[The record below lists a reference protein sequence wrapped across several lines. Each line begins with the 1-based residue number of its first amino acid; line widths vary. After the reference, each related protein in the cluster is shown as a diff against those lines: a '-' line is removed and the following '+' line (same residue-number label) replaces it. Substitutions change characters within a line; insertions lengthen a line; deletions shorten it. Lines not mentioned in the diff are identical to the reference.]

1 MEKAVGILGLG
12 CYVPEKVL
20 TNHDLEKIVETSDEW
35 IVERTGIKNRHIAAE
50 GEATSDM
57 SVIAAERALAD
68 AGVSPEEIELVIVAT
83 ASADHAFPSTAC
95 LVQDR
100 IGAKNAA
107 AFDLSAGCSG
117 FVYSLGVASQMV
129 KSGLYKKAL
138 IIGAETLSR
147 IMNWEDRNT
156 CVLFGDGAGAVVL
169 GEGDNYLDSVFHVKG
184 GDNVIDIP
192 QLIGKSPF
200 YEGEQK
206 KPYIHMR
213 GQDTFKFAVNA
224 ICHDTKYLLKQN
236 GLTFEDIK
244 YIVPHQA
251 NQRIIDFASVMLK
264 VPKEKFYVNI
274 DRYGNTSSA
283 SIPIALDEMNRK
295 GMLQKGDLLL
305 LPAFGGGLASA
316 ACIVRW

>member
-147 IMNWEDRNT
+147 IMNWEAAIPAFFLVTVQERRSLVKSRM
-156 CVLFGDGAGAVVL
+156 VL
-169 GEGDNYLDSVFHVKG
+169 VFWVS
-184 GDNVIDIP
+184 I
-192 QLIGKSPF
+192 SAA
-200 YEGEQK
+200 
-206 KPYIHMR
+206 
-213 GQDTFKFAVNA
+213 TAAAVN
-224 ICHDTKYLLKQN
+224 ICSSRLEAAADRLLTKQ
-236 GLTFEDIK
+236 
-244 YIVPHQA
+244 
-251 NQRIIDFASVMLK
+251 
-264 VPKEKFYVNI
+264 
-274 DRYGNTSSA
+274 
-283 SIPIALDEMNRK
+283 
-295 GMLQKGDLLL
+295 
-305 LPAFGGGLASA
+305 
-316 ACIVRW
+316 

>member
-156 CVLFGDGAGAVVL
+156 CVLFGDGAGAAVIR
-169 GEGDNYLDSVFHVKG
+169 YRSRQRRQRRQISVPACRWQPQTRFSRNSRCQRAFH
-184 GDNVIDIP
+184 P
-192 QLIGKSPF
+192 
-200 YEGEQK
+200 YEW
-206 KPYIHMR
+206 
-213 GQDTFKFAVNA
+213 
-224 ICHDTKYLLKQN
+224 
-236 GLTFEDIK
+236 
-244 YIVPHQA
+244 
-251 NQRIIDFASVMLK
+251 QR
-264 VPKEKFYVNI
+264 
-274 DRYGNTSSA
+274 
-283 SIPIALDEMNRK
+283 SI
-295 GMLQKGDLLL
+295 
-305 LPAFGGGLASA
+305 
-316 ACIVRW
+316 

>member
-156 CVLFGDGAGAVVL
+156 CVLFGDGAGAAVIGEVEDGLGVL
-169 GEGDNYLDSVFHVKG
+169 GIDLGSDGSG
-184 GDNVIDIP
+184 G
-192 QLIGKSPF
+192 
-200 YEGEQK
+200 
-206 KPYIHMR
+206 
-213 GQDTFKFAVNA
+213 
-224 ICHDTKYLLKQN
+224 KYLFQAAADRLLTKQ
-236 GLTFEDIK
+236 
-244 YIVPHQA
+244 
-251 NQRIIDFASVMLK
+251 
-264 VPKEKFYVNI
+264 
-274 DRYGNTSSA
+274 
-283 SIPIALDEMNRK
+283 
-295 GMLQKGDLLL
+295 
-305 LPAFGGGLASA
+305 
-316 ACIVRW
+316 

>member
-156 CVLFGDGAGAVVL
+156 CVLLVTVQERRSLVKSRMVL
-169 GEGDNYLDSVFHVKG
+169 VFWVSISVATAAAE
-184 GDNVIDIP
+184 N
-192 QLIGKSPF
+192 
-200 YEGEQK
+200 
-206 KPYIHMR
+206 
-213 GQDTFKFAVNA
+213 
-224 ICHDTKYLLKQN
+224 ICSSRLEAAADRLLTKQ
-236 GLTFEDIK
+236 
-244 YIVPHQA
+244 
-251 NQRIIDFASVMLK
+251 
-264 VPKEKFYVNI
+264 
-274 DRYGNTSSA
+274 
-283 SIPIALDEMNRK
+283 
-295 GMLQKGDLLL
+295 
-305 LPAFGGGLASA
+305 
-316 ACIVRW
+316 